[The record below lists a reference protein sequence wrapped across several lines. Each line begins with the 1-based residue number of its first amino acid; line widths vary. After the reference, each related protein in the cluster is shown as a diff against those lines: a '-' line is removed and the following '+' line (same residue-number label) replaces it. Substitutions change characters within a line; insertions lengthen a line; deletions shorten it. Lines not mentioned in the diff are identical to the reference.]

1 MRGTDEPQNGE
12 TVKNER
18 GKKMYKYR
26 KETVWAVKKHKKTTV
41 WATRKVVTLEPDYL
55 KNRVEIKELS
65 ELVKAILDECEE

>member
-1 MRGTDEPQNGE
+1 
-12 TVKNER
+12 
-18 GKKMYKYR
+18 MYKYR